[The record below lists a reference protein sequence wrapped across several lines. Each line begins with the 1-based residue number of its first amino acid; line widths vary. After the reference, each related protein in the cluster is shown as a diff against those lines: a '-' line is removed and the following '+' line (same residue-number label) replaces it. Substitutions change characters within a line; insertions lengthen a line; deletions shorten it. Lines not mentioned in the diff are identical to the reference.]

1 MASAGSRRRLL
12 DVGLDLAALVNEKVA
27 AELAALNGQLDR
39 LVDEALDQGLGR
51 LIRERV
57 DQELHLRVDDG
68 RMIAPEAHS
77 PMGDSPEPVA
87 TKRCSACGEVKSLD
101 AFEARRAQCR
111 PCRGRARAEWR
122 RRRQAGPQ
130 GSEASSRVPFPGTTE
145 PG

>member
-57 DQELHLRVDDG
+57 D
-68 RMIAPEAHS
+68 
-77 PMGDSPEPVA
+77 
-87 TKRCSACGEVKSLD
+87 
-101 AFEARRAQCR
+101 
-111 PCRGRARAEWR
+111 
-122 RRRQAGPQ
+122 
-130 GSEASSRVPFPGTTE
+130 
-145 PG
+145 